1 MKKKF
6 YIDEKLDYGD
16 VRITILADEIEDIGW
31 TKTGNEIEV
40 YTILVDNHLM
50 SFECPINIS
59 EAGKTNSEFKD
70 NEEKYFYF
78 FEQKTGSE
86 FIVRA
91 KNIEAAKATAILIVN
106 ENEDFLLQDF
116 NFMCI
121 HELTEK
127 QADTS
132 GFDIFY

>member
-6 YIDEKLDYGD
+6 YINEELDYGD
-16 VRITILADEIEDIGW
+16 IRITIFANEITDIGW
-31 TKTGNEIEV
+31 TKTDKEVEV
-40 YTILVDNHLM
+40 YTILVDDHLM

-59 EAGKTNSEFKD
+59 EVEKTDSELKD
-70 NEEKYFYF
+70 DKEKYFYF

-86 FIVRA
+86 FIVKA
-91 KNIEAAKATAILIVN
+91 KDIESAKATAILIVN

-121 HELTEK
+121 HEFTEK